1 MAYINHSF
9 ISFSVLITT
18 LTIKNYALIED
29 IKVSFHKGLTVI
41 TGETGAGKTILLNAL
56 GLVLG
61 KRADL
66 SAARDATL
74 KCVVEGE
81 FVIKPYGL
89 RELFEKND
97 MDYEDETIIRR
108 ELWPNG
114 KSRAFVNDTPV
125 TLQQLQ
131 LLGDYL
137 MDVHNQ
143 NDTLKLHAEAYQM
156 SILDAVAE
164 THDLLQAYRLAFQK
178 FKNQSVLRDQLK
190 MERAEALR
198 DFDYK
203 QFIFQELKEAKLAEL
218 DQLALE
224 EQYEKLNNVEEIQE
238 ILNESLQRLVQ
249 EEIGSVDQLQYVR
262 NLLHK
267 IQPYSVAYEKLWE
280 RMNSLSIEL
289 QDITEELESA
299 VSELEAD
306 PQGLNELQQKLQNLY
321 RLQQKHSV
329 SSVQELLE
337 MEHHLEESLDN
348 FSGLDEKIHALE
360 GEIVE
365 LEKTLQIKAEQL
377 TKKRREQ
384 IPKLEEKLKVM
395 LAELGLP
402 FANFQ
407 FQLTASENY
416 RNTGSDNLVVLFSA
430 NKGVKMGP
438 LEKVAS
444 GGEMSRVMLVVKAIL
459 AEYKELP
466 TIIFDEIDTGVS
478 GEIAYKMAEILS
490 RMSKKVQ
497 VFSITHLPQTAA
509 KGDFHKKVYKADDR
523 GMTRTLIKDLTPE
536 ERIHEIAQMIGGSAI
551 SDSALIH
558 AKQLLN

>member
-1 MAYINHSF
+1 
-9 ISFSVLITT
+9 LITT

-29 IKVSFHKGLTVI
+29 IKVTFNKGLTVI

-66 SAARDATL
+66 TAARDSAL

-81 FVIKPYGL
+81 FYLKQYGL
-89 RELFEKND
+89 RDLFEKND

-108 ELWPNG
+108 ELLPNG

-131 LLGDYL
+131 LLGDFL

-143 NDTLKLHAEAYQM
+143 NDTIKLTSESYQM
-156 SILDAVAE
+156 SIVDAIAE
-164 THDLLQAYRLAFQK
+164 THELLTHYQLAFQK
-178 FKNQSVLRDQLK
+178 FKNQSTLCERLK

-198 DFDYK
+198 DYDYK
-203 QFIFQELKEAKLAEL
+203 QFIFQELKEARLAEM
-218 DQLALE
+218 DQVALE
-224 EQYEKLNNVEEIQE
+224 ELYEKLNNVEEIQE
-238 ILNESLQRLVQ
+238 TLNESLQRLVQ
-249 EEIGSVDQLQYVR
+249 EETGGIDQLLYVR

-267 IQPYSVAYEKLWE
+267 IEPYGAEYEQLWQ
-280 RMNSLSIEL
+280 RLNSISIEL
-289 QDITEELESA
+289 QDVTDELEAA
-299 VSELEAD
+299 VSGLEAD
-306 PQGLNELQQKLQNLY
+306 PQSLHEVHEKLQNLY
-321 RLQQKHSV
+321 RLQQKHLV
-329 SSVQELLE
+329 TSVQELLE
-337 MEHHLEESLDN
+337 IEQDLELSMDN
-348 FSGLDEKIHALE
+348 FSGLDDKIMALE
-360 GEIVE
+360 NEVIE
-365 LEKTLQIKAEQL
+365 LEKQLEIKANLLSER
-377 TKKRREQ
+377 RREQ
-384 IPKLEEKLKVM
+384 IPKLEEKLKTM

-402 FANFQ
+402 FANFE
-407 FQLTASENY
+407 FQLKSSEAY
-416 RNTGSDNLVVLFSA
+416 RNSGKDSLVVLFSA

-438 LEKVAS
+438 IEKVAS

-478 GEIAYKMAEILS
+478 GEIAHKMAEILS

-497 VFSITHLPQTAA
+497 LFSITHLPQTAA
-509 KGDFHKKVYKADDR
+509 KGDFHKKVYKADDQ
-523 GMTRTLIKDLTPE
+523 GMTRTLIKDLTQE

>member
-1 MAYINHSF
+1 MHPF
-9 ISFSVLITT
+9 LISFLVLITT

-29 IKVSFHKGLTVI
+29 IKVTFHKGLTVI

-56 GLVLG
+56 GLLLG

-66 SAARDATL
+66 SAARDSSV

-81 FVIKPYGL
+81 FYVQPYGL
-89 RELFEKND
+89 RELFEKNE

-108 ELWPNG
+108 ELLPNG

-143 NDTLKLHAEAYQM
+143 NDTIRLTSESYQL
-156 SILDAVAE
+156 SIVDAIAE
-164 THDLLQAYRLAFQK
+164 TKELLQDFRSAFQN
-178 FKNQSVLRDQLK
+178 FKNQSALCERLK
-190 MERAEALR
+190 TERAEALR
-198 DFDYK
+198 DYDYR
-203 QFIFQELKEAKLAEL
+203 QFIFQELKEAKLMEM
-218 DQLALE
+218 DQIALE
-224 EQYEKLNNVEEIQE
+224 ELYEKLNNVEEIQE
-238 ILNESLQRLVQ
+238 TLSEALQRLAL
-249 EEIGSVDQLQYVR
+249 EETGGVDQIQYVR

-267 IQPYSVAYEKLWE
+267 IEPYGPEYGQLWE
-280 RMNSLSIEL
+280 RLNSIAIEL
-289 QDITEELESA
+289 QDITEEIESA
-299 VSELEAD
+299 VSGLEAD
-306 PQGLNELQQKLQNLY
+306 PQMLNEVQQKLQNLY
-321 RLQQKHSV
+321 RLQQKHLV
-329 SSVQELLE
+329 TSVQELITIEQDLEQTLDHFTGLDDTIISLENE
-337 MEHHLEESLDN
+337 ME
-348 FSGLDEKIHALE
+348 
-360 GEIVE
+360 E
-365 LEKTLQIKAEQL
+365 LEKQLQIKAEL
-377 TKKRREQ
+377 LSERRLGQ
-384 IPKLEEKLKVM
+384 IPLLEEKLKV
-395 LAELGLP
+395 LLSELGLP
-402 FANFQ
+402 FAQFE
-407 FQLTASENY
+407 FQLKSSDTF
-416 RNTGSDNLVVLFSA
+416 RNSGKDSLTVLFSA

-438 LEKVAS
+438 IEKVAS

-478 GEIAYKMAEILS
+478 GEIAHKMAEILS

-497 VFSITHLPQTAA
+497 LFSITHLPQTAA
-509 KGDFHKKVYKADDR
+509 KGDFHKKVYKADDQ
-523 GMTRTLIKDLTPE
+523 GMTRTLIKDLTQE